1 MAETTNL
8 DQIFHLIMNRM
19 VKSGQAPHYTEIA
32 AELNISMEEGIMPLN
47 DLVKL
52 FSGNYFRRRMDSD
65 WVSRSRE
72 YAREMVATFDK
83 IGKTGPFWQLS
94 R

>member
-1 MAETTNL
+1 
-8 DQIFHLIMNRM
+8 
-19 VKSGQAPHYTEIA
+19 
-32 AELNISMEEGIMPLN
+32 MPLN

-65 WVSRSRE
+65 WVCRSRE
-72 YAREMVATFDK
+72 YAREMVATFNE
-83 IGKTGPFWQLS
+83 IGKTGPFWQLP